1 MGMIIKNRAGTVRIK
16 ACGEDMA
23 QAPSV
28 KQESLFKE
36 WFTTIEHKQCSYRP
50 WRHINILCLQAI
62 DTTRGGF

>member
-23 QAPSV
+23 RASSM

-36 WFTTIEHKQCSYRP
+36 WFNELKQCSYRP

-62 DTTRGGF
+62 DTKIRGGF